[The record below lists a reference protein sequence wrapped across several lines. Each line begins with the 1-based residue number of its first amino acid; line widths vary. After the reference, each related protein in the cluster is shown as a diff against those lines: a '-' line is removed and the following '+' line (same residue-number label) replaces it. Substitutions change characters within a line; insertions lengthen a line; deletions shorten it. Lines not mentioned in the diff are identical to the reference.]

1 MNFELHRLGQVEIW
15 PWRFLFPMAINCE
28 PSTLCQK
35 SFFSEHFRTE
45 FTMKYNSTR
54 STVVLHA
61 LQNKCKTPRSNIADS
76 DRLSQAFFQ
85 CCCASLMQIFLTFR
99 IDRNRLA
106 TVAHVLDAK
115 EIFWAFLH
123 SCYWLENV
131 NTFPKGVVM
140 IVLNKK

>member
-1 MNFELHRLGQVEIW
+1 
-15 PWRFLFPMAINCE
+15 
-28 PSTLCQK
+28 
-35 SFFSEHFRTE
+35 
-45 FTMKYNSTR
+45 MKYNSTR

-106 TVAHVLDAK
+106 TVAHSVAQVDVACAK

-131 NTFPKGVVM
+131 NTFPGGVVM

>member
-1 MNFELHRLGQVEIW
+1 
-15 PWRFLFPMAINCE
+15 MAINCQ

-131 NTFPKGVVM
+131 NTFPRGVVTSDDSAEQKM
-140 IVLNKK
+140 KHLPLQL

>member
-1 MNFELHRLGQVEIW
+1 MNIELHSKSLGQVKIW
-15 PWRFLFPMAINCE
+15 PWRFLFPMAINCQ

-85 CCCASLMQIFLTFR
+85 CCASLMQIFLTFR

-106 TVAHVLDAK
+106 TVAHRECCKYLAA

-123 SCYWLENV
+123 SCYWLGNV
-131 NTFPKGVVM
+131 NTFEEVWWW
-140 IVLNKK
+140 